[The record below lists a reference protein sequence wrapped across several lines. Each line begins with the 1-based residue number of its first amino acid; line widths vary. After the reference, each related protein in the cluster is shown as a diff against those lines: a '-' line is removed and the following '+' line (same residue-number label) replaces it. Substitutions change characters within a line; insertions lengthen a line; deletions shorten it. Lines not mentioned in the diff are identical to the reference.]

1 MFKALKHLSKSCKL
15 LSKGLEHM
23 FQAFEHKMHRG
34 RNYFPSGA
42 EKKTVGFKKIL
53 FIGGC
58 GKICGF
64 SCVIEK
70 LFIILQPLYEKTRY

>member
-1 MFKALKHLSKSCKL
+1 MFKALKHLSKGCKL

-23 FQAFEHKMHRG
+23 FQALEHKMYRG
-34 RNYFPSGA
+34 RNYFLSGSE
-42 EKKTVGFKKIL
+42 EKSIGFKKFL
-53 FIGGC
+53 FIEGY